1 MNRSVQFRSPLAE
14 ELQGFLKFKRALGYG
29 YLRPEWSLRE
39 FDRFLQAYAA
49 RNRRW
54 RFDQAA
60 LAWLSSKPQRKP
72 ISVSR
77 DATVLRQLTV
87 YLHRLPGH
95 KRFPEPLWPQLP
107 TEASFVPYSL
117 SKTDILRLVALC
129 ADLKP
134 PFRRVL
140 YRTLI
145 LLLYCT
151 GLRFGEAL
159 RLRLRDVNPRSDVLF
174 VETFKGRARW
184 VPFHRSL
191 SEELDHYLTARR
203 TYAPCGPDNRLFV
216 GANHKTLPHKTASD
230 AINGLF
236 RKAGLKPARGRTG
249 ARPYDLRHA
258 FAVHRLT
265 QWYNEGVD
273 LHSRLPW
280 LSAYMGHTDIIGTE
294 TYLHATPLLLTVAGN
309 RLRHRYGFGE
319 DS

>member
-107 TEASFVPYSL
+107 TEASFVPHSL

-174 VETFKGRARW
+174 VETSRDELVGS
-184 VPFHRSL
+184 PFI
-191 SEELDHYLTARR
+191 DH
-203 TYAPCGPDNRLFV
+203 C
-216 GANHKTLPHKTASD
+216 
-230 AINGLF
+230 
-236 RKAGLKPARGRTG
+236 LKSWIT
-249 ARPYDLRHA
+249 
-258 FAVHRLT
+258 T
-265 QWYNEGVD
+265 
-273 LHSRLPW
+273 SRLVERMR
-280 LSAYMGHTDIIGTE
+280 LVVRITDCLWARTIKRCRTKPQ
-294 TYLHATPLLLTVAGN
+294 ATRSTVCSGK
-309 RLRHRYGFGE
+309 R
-319 DS
+319 D